1 MKKLFTLIAALAMV
15 LGMNARTS
23 IDFSSKDITFGQA
36 KSFGNYEWIGLVLA
50 QGEPTVNADKTAAD
64 DSNVTYFDASSYD
77 YLCIKYNAATV
88 DFSFIL
94 QYNCAGTV
102 GQWGVEFNQDS
113 KDITSNTKG
122 MIAIKLDATK
132 KKTINQIALQP
143 KGAGSIVIEDIYWAS
158 EAEYTEDA
166 ANFPVV
172 KDVPPTK
179 DLDLASATNA
189 WNDASFVTY
198 DVNTHTATIVKNDG
212 ASGWWVS
219 TDCSDYQFLVLEILN
234 MQKVGYAQLN
244 GIVSGSLNDGSYIK
258 VIDVSDKTLSGGF
271 NLVIQG
277 GAGTTWTWQRAYF
290 ATAEY
295 VQQNGIK
302 DAVIWGDTQD
312 MTLADL
318 SSGWNAEYDAASATI
333 TVLTEKEEGG
343 KGWWVKGDNG
353 ADYSHFDNFVV
364 ELESTEF
371 DGKVVVQY
379 VDPAAAPALAPSA
392 VAPES
397 SEQEFGVGATCI
409 VVPLSAEGKTAV
421 QQLWIQG
428 AQGAKF
434 TIKKAYLAVASATPE
449 ANLGVP
455 SGIQAIN
462 AEKNVNAPIY
472 NLSGQRV
479 DAQYKGVVIQ
489 NGKKFM
495 QK

>member
-1 MKKLFTLIAALAMV
+1 MKKLFTLIAAFAMV

-23 IDFSSKDITFGQA
+23 IDFSSKNITFGQA
-36 KSFGNYEWIGLVLA
+36 KTFGNWEWIGLTLA
-50 QGEPTVNADKTAAD
+50 QGDPDPTTGD
-64 DSNVTYFDASSYD
+64 DTNVTYFDASSYD
-77 YLCIKYNAATV
+77 YLCIKYNTATV
-88 DFSFIL
+88 DFQFIL
-94 QYNCAGTV
+94 QYNSAGTV
-102 GQWGVEFNQDS
+102 HPEYGVNFNQDT
-113 KDITSNTKG
+113 KDIKSNTKG
-122 MIAIKLDATK
+122 MIAIKLDPAK
-132 KKTINQIALQP
+132 KATINQIALQP

-179 DLDLASATNA
+179 DLDLASATNKWGSA
-189 WNDASFVTY
+189 EYDAA
-198 DVNTHTATIVKNDG
+198 THTAKLVADND
-212 ASGWWVS
+212 ASGWWVD

-244 GIVSGSLNDGSYIK
+244 GLVSGSLNDGSYIK

-302 DAVIWGDTQD
+302 DEVIWGDTQD

-333 TVLTEKEEGG
+333 TVLTEQEEGG
-343 KGWWVKGDNG
+343 KGWWVKGETG

-364 ELESTEF
+364 ELESTEY

-434 TIKKAYLAVASATPE
+434 TVKKAYLAVASATPE

-489 NGKKFM
+489 NGKKFL